1 MKKLHV
7 DGILESFDFES
18 IGACENFL
26 EMIETPFVGQT
37 RMGDWLIGY
46 CTCWCIYNPLSVAM
60 CGGSFNF
67 IYTLTEDLSGYVHIY
82 LNKEEVWNVWKCSK
96 TFMMK

>member
-26 EMIETPFVGQT
+26 EMSKICLQAKQERATDLLDIVHV
-37 RMGDWLIGY
+37 DV
-46 CTCWCIYNPLSVAM
+46 YNPLSVAV

-82 LNKEEVWNVWKCSK
+82 LNKEEV
-96 TFMMK
+96 

>member
-7 DGILESFDFES
+7 HGISESFDFES

-37 RMGDWLIGY
+37 RMD
-46 CTCWCIYNPLSVAM
+46 
-60 CGGSFNF
+60 
-67 IYTLTEDLSGYVHIY
+67 D
-82 LNKEEVWNVWKCSK
+82 
-96 TFMMK
+96 

>member
-37 RMGDWLIGY
+37 RMGDRLIGY
-46 CTCWCIYNPLSVAM
+46 CTC
-60 CGGSFNF
+60 
-67 IYTLTEDLSGYVHIY
+67 
-82 LNKEEVWNVWKCSK
+82 
-96 TFMMK
+96 

>member
-26 EMIETPFVGQT
+26 EMIETLFVGQT
-37 RMGDWLIGY
+37 RMGDRLI
-46 CTCWCIYNPLSVAM
+46 
-60 CGGSFNF
+60 
-67 IYTLTEDLSGYVHIY
+67 
-82 LNKEEVWNVWKCSK
+82 
-96 TFMMK
+96 